1 MRTIVAQSVM
11 QNFRILKMNINQ
23 DFRIEHS
30 CSVCGGTF
38 NSYEESQVHSCTSY
52 LKKMI
57 NALDARLKIVERGIS
72 ENRPID

>member
-1 MRTIVAQSVM
+1 
-11 QNFRILKMNINQ
+11 MNINQ

-30 CSVCGGTF
+30 CSVCNEVF
-38 NSYEESQVHSCTSY
+38 NSYEQFQVHSCTSY

-57 NALDARLKIVERGIS
+57 NALDARLKIVERSIS

>member
-1 MRTIVAQSVM
+1 
-11 QNFRILKMNINQ
+11 MNINQ

-30 CSVCGGTF
+30 CSVCGGAF
-38 NSYEESQVHSCTSY
+38 NNYDELQVHSCTSY

-57 NALDARLKIVERGIS
+57 NALDSRLKIVEKSIS